1 MAKIRRCCADELERL
16 FYIINQAARAYEDVI
31 PDDCCDNPYM
41 SMEELKQEFR
51 RIQFYGWEEDSEL
64 VAIMGFEP
72 IEEVILIRH
81 AYVLPSYQRRG
92 IATRLMDFLKNKI
105 KSKHT
110 LVGTWADA
118 WWAIEFYE
126 KHGFKLLS
134 SKELLNVYWDISPR
148 QIETSIV
155 MEKVE

>member
-1 MAKIRRCCADELERL
+1 
-16 FYIINQAARAYEDVI
+16 
-31 PDDCCDNPYM
+31 
-41 SMEELKQEFR
+41 
-51 RIQFYGWEEDSEL
+51 
-64 VAIMGFEP
+64 MGFEP

-92 IATRLMDFLKNKI
+92 IATRLMDFLKNKM

-110 LVGTWADA
+110 LVGTWTDA